1 MRHAGNSGHGR
12 HRGEV
17 AMGGRGHLE
26 RAHEGQ
32 DIGLRG
38 KYTECGGWAKRK
50 VFWLTVRVRN
60 SNTCRRVRGSTLCF
74 RSFFALV
81 LTSP

>member
-17 AMGGRGHLE
+17 ATGGWGHLE

-32 DIGLRG
+32 DIGVRG
-38 KYTECGGWAKRK
+38 KCTGCGEWVGKK
-50 VFWLTVRVRN
+50 K
-60 SNTCRRVRGSTLCF
+60 S
-74 RSFFALV
+74 V
-81 LTSP
+81 LAS